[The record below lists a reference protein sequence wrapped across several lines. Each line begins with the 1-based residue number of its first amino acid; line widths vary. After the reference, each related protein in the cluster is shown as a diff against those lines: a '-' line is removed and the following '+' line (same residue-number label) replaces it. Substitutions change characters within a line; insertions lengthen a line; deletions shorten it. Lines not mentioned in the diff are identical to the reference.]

1 MQNKIYPK
9 TFMYLFIGLLITF
22 LTGYYVQTNQDMLEF
37 IFTGG
42 TYIFL
47 VILELGVA
55 IFLSAR
61 ITKMSPVTAKT
72 CYLLYSFLSGLS
84 FSSVFVIY
92 KLESILMVF
101 LVAAALFLIFALIG
115 YFTKLDLTKIGTYLL
130 MILLG
135 VVICSVIN
143 VFVGNETFDIVV
155 TCISIV
161 VFLGYIAYDIQ
172 QVKRLEGMIDDEN
185 LAVISAFQLYL
196 DFINIIYDLLRLF
209 GNFNDD

>member
-84 FSSVFVIY
+84 FSSVFVVY

-115 YFTKLDLTKIGTYLL
+115 YFTKMDLSKLGTYLL

-135 VVICSVIN
+135 VIICSVIN
-143 VFVGNETFDIVV
+143 IFIGNETFDIVV

>member
-1 MQNKIYPK
+1 MKNKIYPK

-61 ITKMSPVTAKT
+61 ITKMSPITAKT

>member
-1 MQNKIYPK
+1 MKNKIYPK

-135 VVICSVIN
+135 VIICSVIN
-143 VFVGNETFDIVV
+143 IFVGNETFDIVV

>member
-1 MQNKIYPK
+1 MKNKIYPK

-22 LTGYYVQTNQDMLEF
+22 LTGYYVQNNQDMLEF
-37 IFTGG
+37 IFTGS

-115 YFTKLDLTKIGTYLL
+115 YYTKMDLSKIGTYLL

-135 VVICSVIN
+135 VIICSIIN
-143 VFVGNETFDIVV
+143 IFIGNNTFDIIV
-155 TCISIV
+155 TCISII

-209 GNFNDD
+209 GNINDD